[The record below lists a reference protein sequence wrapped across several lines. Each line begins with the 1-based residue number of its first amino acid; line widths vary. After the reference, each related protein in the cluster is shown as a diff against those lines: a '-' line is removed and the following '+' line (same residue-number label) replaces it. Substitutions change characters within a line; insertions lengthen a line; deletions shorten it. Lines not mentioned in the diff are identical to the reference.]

1 MYDSIHQFEPLLPTI
16 NNDAL
21 LHKAGGIVQSALAL
35 TSVGHYASRDTIKE
49 LVRSINSY
57 YSNRIEGQGTH
68 PANIERALN
77 QDFSDHPDIAK
88 RQRIALAHIDAEREL
103 EQRVA
108 EGQSAIQSDFLVTAH
123 EGLYSKL
130 SQADRTTKDGHV
142 VAPGALRTGDVK
154 VGRHIPP
161 TAGSVPQFLQRMDE
175 VYGQEKGWER
185 RLVAIACLHHR
196 AAWVHPFFDG
206 NGRATRLQ
214 THCALWPLSGG
225 LWSSS
230 RGLARAQ
237 QDYYAKLINADAH
250 RRGDLDGRGNLTAA
264 GLTEWVDFFLGVCE
278 DQVNFMTRMLDLD
291 GMKQRIEALVTY
303 RAAHDKE
310 IRSEAILP
318 LHHLFAAGPVSR
330 GDFVQMTG
338 LGERTGRNLL
348 ARLLATRLV
357 VSDSARGPVRFG
369 LPLDALYLLLPELY
383 PEANTRNA
391 EH

>member
-1 MYDSIHQFEPLLPTI
+1 MD
-16 NNDAL
+16 
-21 LHKAGGIVQSALAL
+21 KASSIVQSAIAL
-35 TSVGHYASRDTIKE
+35 TSVGHRTSRDAVRE
-49 LVRSINSY
+49 LVRSINFY

-77 QDFSDHPDIAK
+77 QDFSNQPD
-88 RQRIALAHIDAEREL
+88 IALAHIGAEREL
-103 EQRVA
+103 ELRA
-108 EGQSAIQSDFLVTAH
+108 EKGQSAIQSDFLLAAH
-123 EGLYSKL
+123 EALYSRL
-130 SQADRTTKDGHV
+130 SQADRTTKDGHIV
-142 VAPGALRTGDVK
+142 EPGVLRTEAVE
-154 VGRHIPP
+154 VGNHIPP
-161 TAGSVPQFLQRMDE
+161 TAESVPSFLKRMDE

-185 RLVAIACLHHR
+185 KLIAIACSHHR

-237 QDYYAKLINADAH
+237 QDYYAKLINADAP

-264 GLTEWVDFFLGVCE
+264 GLTEWVDFFLGICE

-291 GMKQRIEALVTY
+291 GMKQRIEALITY
-303 RAAHDKE
+303 RAAHDKD

-318 LHHLFAAGPVSR
+318 LHHLFAAGLVSR
-330 GDFVQMTG
+330 GDFIQMTG
-338 LGERTGRNLL
+338 LGERTGRTLL
-348 ARLLATRLV
+348 ARLLATKLV
-357 VSDSARGPVRFG
+357 VSDSARGPVNFG

-383 PEANTRNA
+383 PEANTRNP
-391 EH
+391 ES